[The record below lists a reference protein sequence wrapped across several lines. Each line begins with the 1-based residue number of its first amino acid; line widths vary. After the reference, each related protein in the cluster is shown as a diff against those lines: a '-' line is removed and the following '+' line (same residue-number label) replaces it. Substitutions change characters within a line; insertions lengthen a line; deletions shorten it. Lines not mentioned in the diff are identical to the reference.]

1 MAFAVIKHS
10 GTVDLHLR
18 SSAADNRLV
27 TQVPTEVGPARH
39 QMAGWVAFA
48 WCRLAI
54 LALVALALAVMALQL
69 IPYEVNRWGLE
80 GRSLG
85 DSIIGVS
92 LGLLPLIVPV
102 VVLVRRRRK
111 GLIWLRTLRTTFWV
125 MVVVALLPAYMG
137 AMSTII

>member
-1 MAFAVIKHS
+1 
-10 GTVDLHLR
+10 
-18 SSAADNRLV
+18 
-27 TQVPTEVGPARH
+27 
-39 QMAGWVAFA
+39 MAGWVAFA